1 MVLPTRWMV
10 AAAALIVAGGAA
22 IWQGDRLT
30 EIGGA
35 TWAQVRSVS
44 SATLEY
50 TATAWDTVRSQAANL
65 TARPATPPGP
75 SESLRTPTTLA
86 TPTVEP
92 APERVKAPADPEPAV
107 ERTATQVAA
116 SPPTKAASYQD
127 ERRVPE
133 TTPISLPPRQTTV
146 IIQRGGTVSSLAY
159 QAYGRYDMLAIDLI
173 KELNPHIDDLDWIR
187 SGERLALPP
196 LSAETLIR
204 SQTDGGY
211 RIVLASFLSPLSAEK
226 LSEQV
231 KRRGFVP
238 RVSRRQVTRGLTLYR
253 VEIADVASRHAAEQ
267 AWKVAV
273 ANCLVFIEDTPCGGA
288 REEKP

>member
-1 MVLPTRWMV
+1 MA
-10 AAAALIVAGGAA
+10 AAAALVVVGGAA

-30 EIGGA
+30 ELGGVA
-35 TWAQVRSVS
+35 WAQVRSVS
-44 SATLEY
+44 SAAVGY
-50 TATAWDTVRSQAANL
+50 SGTAWEAARSQVANL
-65 TARPATPPGP
+65 TAKPATLPQP
-75 SESLRTPTTLA
+75 SEAPRTPATLA
-86 TPTVEP
+86 APTVEP
-92 APERVKAPADPEPAV
+92 TPERAKEPAAPEPVV
-107 ERTATQVAA
+107 ERTVTQGAA

-133 TTPISLPPRQTTV
+133 TTPISLPPRQSAV
-146 IIQRGGTVSSLAY
+146 VIQRGGTVSSLAY

-173 KELNPHIDDLDWIR
+173 KELNPHIDDLDWIKP
-187 SGERLALPP
+187 GERLALPP
-196 LSAETLIR
+196 LSADTLIR
-204 SQTDGGY
+204 TQADGGY
-211 RIVLASFLSPLSAEK
+211 RIVLASFLSPVSAEK

-253 VEIADVASRHAAEQ
+253 VEIADVTSRHAAEQ

-273 ANCLVFIEDTPCGGA
+273 ANCLVFIEDTPCGGT